1 MDHLTAK
8 VSCFARAYHRRTN
21 AVPVFDDTAA
31 EALLGEDFEQIAQ
44 NMRQGAA
51 FFLPGFTGT
60 PEEALRRI
68 VDGQLAPSVLARS
81 AYCEDALARKLD
93 LGCRQY
99 AVLAAGYDTFAIRNG
114 DKHLAVFELDL
125 PEVLADKAARIERG
139 GLSSRSSFIPCDLAD
154 STWTERLLSGGFRPA
169 ESAFFSLLG
178 ISYYLSEAD
187 FCALLRSA
195 AQIAAAGSVLCLDYP
210 ADEES
215 RSADVNRALAQGA
228 GEVMKA
234 RYSPRAMEA
243 LLTASG
249 FRIREH
255 LSAEE
260 MSGRFFSAHNA
271 AEPEHPMAAPE
282 GVRYIL
288 AERAAE

>member
-31 EALLGEDFEQIAQ
+31 EALLGEDFPQIAQ
-44 NMRQGAA
+44 SMKDGAA

-81 AYCEDALARKLD
+81 AYCEEALAREIGR
-93 LGCRQY
+93 GCRQY
-99 AVLAAGYDTFAIRNG
+99 AIFAAGYDSFAIRNAG
-114 DKHLAVFELDL
+114 SDISVFELDL
-125 PEVLADKAARIERG
+125 PETADDKRVRTERSA
-139 GLSSRSSFIPCDLAD
+139 LSFCAKLIPCDLSG
-154 STWTERLLSGGFRPA
+154 STWTEALLSGGYCPG
-169 ESAFFSLLG
+169 ETAFCSMLG
-178 ISYYLSEAD
+178 ISYYLSKPD
-187 FCALLRSA
+187 LRALLRVA
-195 AQIAAAGSVLCLDYP
+195 AQIMSASSVLCFDYP

-215 RSADVNRALAQGA
+215 RSADINHALAHGA
-228 GEVMKA
+228 GETMKA

-243 LLTASG
+243 LLRECG
-249 FRIREH
+249 FHIREH
-255 LSAEE
+255 LAAAEMTE
-260 MSGRFFSAHNA
+260 RFFSAHNRHT
-271 AEPEHPMAAPE
+271 PEHPMAAPD

-288 AERAAE
+288 AERN